1 MKKLILSLAVVG
13 LFVISSS
20 MAFAGG
26 ACGTAKESAPAC
38 ASTETSACDAG
49 KKGKCE
55 DKAKEAC
62 CDKKSDCDSKKNC
75 S

>member
-13 LFVISSS
+13 LFVIGSS

-38 ASTETSACDAG
+38 ASTETSACDAD
-49 KKGKCE
+49 KKRDCG
-55 DKAKEAC
+55 DKDKKAC
-62 CDKKSDCDSKKNC
+62 CEKKSDCDSKKSC